1 MFSGRKSRIMGRNLL
16 LNLATVIIDLFM
28 MYNVFVKLRLEEN
41 PLVVF
46 YFILFCVDINPDF
59 IACK

>member
-1 MFSGRKSRIMGRNLL
+1 MGRNLL

-46 YFILFCVDINPDF
+46 YFILFYF
-59 IACK
+59 A